1 MENLDSINKQVVQK
15 IVERA
20 ALGKTTYGVTMDRDD
35 LKLQHWLAHLQEEL
49 LDAAVYIEKIL
60 KQDQS
65 KSTTDREL
73 SDVIR
78 A

>member
-1 MENLDSINKQVVQK
+1 VVRK

-60 KQDQS
+60 K
-65 KSTTDREL
+65 EEGE
-73 SDVIR
+73 R
-78 A
+78 APYDK